1 MCKLFVMKLL
11 TAAEAVLGACPDEIS
26 TEHDYWRARLHL
38 TGFAI
43 PTDAFRVASDP
54 RQERRTGELLN
65 KSGASTS
72 ADDEP
77 KIDQLSPSSHRQR
90 PVNMT
95 SESGLRR

>member
-1 MCKLFVMKLL
+1 MKRAIQSEQLHINEL
-11 TAAEAVLGACPDEIS
+11 RIS
-26 TEHDYWRARLHL
+26 RARLHL